1 MKDSSVPD
9 PHPSDDF
16 NDPDLAEAR
25 LRQQAIG
32 VGLRHMFDA
41 VINEPVP
48 DEFLSILQKA
58 DERNRGGA

>member
-41 VINEPVP
+41 
-48 DEFLSILQKA
+48 LSILQRA
-58 DERNRGGA
+58 DGGMRGGA